1 MCAGRGGGV
10 EAPVLDRSIPA
21 MGAIMGEG
29 PMATLVD
36 ERSLDERLARLE
48 AARSWS
54 PRVVSRLEALIR
66 TEDDAALFRV
76 NPLAFASQWGL
87 DESEAIDLFLHAT
100 ALGLFE
106 MDWLLIC
113 PRCACAVESFAR
125 LRAVLRRF
133 RCPECHNEY
142 EAAMDDFIAIYFT
155 ISPQICAIRYH
166 RPETLEP
173 FDYMFAF
180 KGVRE
185 GRRPDGQPY
194 VDSVRAALRGVS
206 FLEPGATASFAFEA
220 SEGTLAGVSSDTDA
234 GFVLRVGA
242 EPTAEP
248 QRVGLTYLGTGF
260 QPDEGVLAPGPVAIE
275 VANPTSR
282 RGVLAV
288 LQVAP
293 DDEEVLLRFDPYL
306 TGKHLLTSQTFRSLF
321 RSEVVGG
328 AQGLAIRD
336 IALLFTDIRGSTAL
350 YQRIG
355 DLNAY
360 QLVQQHFDLLRAT
373 TVRHGGA
380 IVKTIGDAVMAAY
393 PDAALAVRAALDMR
407 GAIEHFNEGQPERP
421 LLLKIGIHHGAAI
434 AVTLNDELDYFGQ
447 TVNIA
452 SRVQEMADAAE
463 IWITEEVWHY
473 PGVQALLEP
482 YSPEERTAEFR
493 GIEQLMTVMKIG
505 SAGSG
510 ETCQQREETP

>member
-1 MCAGRGGGV
+1 
-10 EAPVLDRSIPA
+10 
-21 MGAIMGEG
+21 
-29 PMATLVD
+29 MATLVD
-36 ERSLDERLARLE
+36 ERTLDERLARLE
-48 AARSWS
+48 ATRPWS
-54 PRVVSRLEALIR
+54 PRVVSRLEGLIR
-66 TEDDAALFRV
+66 TDEDAALFRI
-76 NPLAFASQWGL
+76 NPFTFASQRGL
-87 DESEAIDLFLHAT
+87 DEGEAIDLFLHAT

-142 EAAMDDFIAIYFT
+142 EAAMDDFIAIYFSV
-155 ISPQICAIRYH
+155 SPQICAIRYH
-166 RPETLEP
+166 RPETLDP

-194 VDSVRAALRGVS
+194 VDSVRSALRGLS
-206 FLEPGATASFAFEA
+206 FLEPQGTATFAFEA
-220 SEGTLAGVSSDTDA
+220 AEGTLSGISSDTDA
-234 GFVLRVGA
+234 GFVLQVGI
-242 EPTAEP
+242 EPAVEP
-248 QRVGLTYLGTGF
+248 QRVRLTYLGTGY
-260 QPDEGVLAPGPVAIE
+260 QPEQAALAPGPVVLE
-275 VANPTSR
+275 VANPTST
-282 RGVLAV
+282 RGVLAI
-288 LQVAP
+288 LQVRP
-293 DDEEVLLRFDPYL
+293 DDEDELLHFDPYL

-355 DLNAY
+355 DLNAF
-360 QLVQQHFDLLRAT
+360 QLVQQHFDLLRET

-393 PDAALAVRAALDMR
+393 PDAALAVGAALEMR
-407 GAIEHFNEGQPERP
+407 GAIERFNEAQPERP
-421 LLLKIGIHHGAAI
+421 VSLKIGIHHGAAI

-452 SRVQEMADAAE
+452 SRVQEMADAEE
-463 IWITEEVWHY
+463 IWITEDVWHY
-473 PGVQALLEP
+473 PGVHALLEP
-482 YSPEERTAEFR
+482 YPAEQHAAEFR
-493 GIEQLMTVMKIG
+493 GIEQPMTVVRI
-505 SAGSG
+505 SG
-510 ETCQQREETP
+510 RSHTVAK

>member
-1 MCAGRGGGV
+1 M
-10 EAPVLDRSIPA
+10 
-21 MGAIMGEG
+21 AIV
-29 PMATLVD
+29 VD
-36 ERSLDERLARLE
+36 EQALDERLAQLE
-48 AARSWS
+48 AARPWS

-66 TEDDAALFRV
+66 TAEDDALFRV
-76 NPLAFASQWGL
+76 NPLAFADQWDL
-87 DESEAIDLFLHAT
+87 DEAEAIDLFLHA
-100 ALGLFE
+100 AAAGLFE

-133 RCPECHNEY
+133 RCPECRNEY
-142 EAAMDDFIAIYFT
+142 EAAMDDYIAIYFT
-155 ISPQICAIRYH
+155 VPARIRTIRYH
-166 RPETLEP
+166 RPETLDP
-173 FDYMFAF
+173 FDYVFVF

-185 GRRPDGQPY
+185 GRMPDGQPF
-194 VDSVRAALRGVS
+194 VDAIRGALRGVS
-206 FLEPGATASFAFEA
+206 FLEPENTTGFVFEA
-220 SEGTLAGVSSDTDA
+220 APGTLAGMSSDVAA
-234 GFVLRVGA
+234 GFGLRVGTEPAA
-242 EPTAEP
+242 ERQRLRLRFLGDRYEP
-248 QRVGLTYLGTGF
+248 EEAT
-260 QPDEGVLAPGPVAIE
+260 LAPGPVELEI
-275 VANPTSR
+275 ANPTSS
-282 RGVLAV
+282 RGVLAI
-288 LQVAP
+288 LQVP
-293 DDEEVLLRFDPYL
+293 EGCEEPLLQFDPYL
-306 TGKHLLTSQTFRSLF
+306 TGKRLLTSQTFRSLF

-360 QLVQQHFDLLRAT
+360 QLVQQHFDLLRET

-393 PDAALAVRAALDMR
+393 PDAARAVAAALEMR
-407 GAIEHFNEGQPERP
+407 GAIEHFNQSQPERP

-463 IWITEEVWHY
+463 IWITEEVWRY
-473 PGVQALLEP
+473 PGVGALLEP
-482 YSPEERTAEFR
+482 YPAEPRTAEFR
-493 GIEQLMTVMKIG
+493 GIEEPIAVLRIG
-505 SAGSG
+505 TPSVTRQGRGAPTRHDPQPAGG
-510 ETCQQREETP
+510 AVR

>member
-1 MCAGRGGGV
+1 
-10 EAPVLDRSIPA
+10 
-21 MGAIMGEG
+21 
-29 PMATLVD
+29 MATLVD
-36 ERSLDERLARLE
+36 ERMLDERLARLE
-48 AARSWS
+48 AARPWS
-54 PRVVSRLEALIR
+54 PRIVSRLEALIR
-66 TEDDAALFRV
+66 ADDDAALFRV
-76 NPLAFASQWGL
+76 NPFTFASERGL
-87 DESEAIDLFLHAT
+87 DAGETVDLFLHAA

-106 MDWLLIC
+106 MDWLLVC

-125 LRAVLRRF
+125 LRAVLSRF
-133 RCPECHNEY
+133 RCPECHNDY

-155 ISPQICAIRYH
+155 VSPQICAIRHH

-173 FDYMFAF
+173 FEYMFVF

-185 GRRPDGQPY
+185 GHTPAGAPY
-194 VDSVRAALRGVS
+194 LDSVRAALRGVAY
-206 FLEPGATASFAFEA
+206 LEPGTTTRFAFDA
-220 SEGTLAGVSSDTDA
+220 APVALAGISSDTEA
-234 GFVLRVGA
+234 GFVLEVGG
-242 EPTAEP
+242 EPATLP
-248 QRVGLTYLGTGF
+248 QSLRLTYVGTGYE
-260 QPDEGVLAPGPVAIE
+260 PSHAALAPGPVLLE
-275 VANPTSR
+275 VENPGTD
-282 RGVLAV
+282 RGVLAL
-288 LQVAP
+288 LQVSP
-293 DDEEVLLRFDPYL
+293 GDDDGEEPFLRFDPYL

-360 QLVQQHFDLLRAT
+360 QLVQQHFDLLRET

-393 PDAALAVRAALDMR
+393 PDAAQAVAAALEMR
-407 GAIEHFNEGQPERP
+407 GAIERFNEAQSERP
-421 LLLKIGIHHGAAI
+421 VSLKIGIHHGAAI

-452 SRVQEMADAAE
+452 SRVQEMADAEE

-473 PGVQALLEP
+473 PGVHALLEP
-482 YSPEERTAEFR
+482 YPAEERAAEFR
-493 GIEQLMTVMKIG
+493 GIERPMAVVRISSRGQGAPT
-505 SAGSG
+505 
-510 ETCQQREETP
+510 

>member
-1 MCAGRGGGV
+1 
-10 EAPVLDRSIPA
+10 
-21 MGAIMGEG
+21 
-29 PMATLVD
+29 MATLVD
-36 ERSLDERLARLE
+36 ERMLDEGLARLE

-66 TEDDAALFRV
+66 ADDDAALFRV
-76 NPLAFASQWGL
+76 NPFMFASQRGL
-87 DESEAIDLFLHAT
+87 DEGEAIDLFLHAA

-113 PRCACAVESFAR
+113 PRCACAVESFAG

-133 RCPECHNEY
+133 RCPECRNEY
-142 EAAMDDFIAIYFT
+142 EATMDDFIAIYFS
-155 ISPQICAIRYH
+155 ISPRIRAIRYH

-173 FDYMFAF
+173 FDYMYVF

-185 GRRPDGQPY
+185 GRMPDGEPY
-194 VDSVRAALRGVS
+194 LDAVRSALRALA
-206 FLEPGATASFAFEA
+206 FLEPGGTASFAFEA
-220 SEGTLAGVSSDTDA
+220 EPGVLAGVSPDVDA
-234 GFVLRVGA
+234 SFMLHIGT

-248 QRVGLTYLGTGF
+248 QQVRLSYAPTGYE
-260 QPDEGVLAPGPVAIE
+260 PDEARLASGPVALKVE
-275 VANPTSR
+275 NPTPV
-282 RGVLAV
+282 RGVLAI
-288 LQVAP
+288 LQFSP
-293 DDEEVLLRFDPYL
+293 EYEEALLAFDPYL
-306 TGKHLLTSQTFRSLF
+306 TGKHLLTSQTFKSLF

-355 DLNAY
+355 DLNAF
-360 QLVQQHFDLLRAT
+360 QLVQQHFELLRET

-393 PDAALAVRAALDMR
+393 PDAAHAVGAALDMR
-407 GAIEHFNEGQPERP
+407 GAIERFNASQPERSVS
-421 LLLKIGIHHGAAI
+421 LKIGIHHGAAI

-463 IWITEEVWHY
+463 IWITDDVWRY
-473 PGVQALLEP
+473 PGVRTLLEP
-482 YSPEERTAEFR
+482 YPAERHTAAFR
-493 GIEQLMTVMKIG
+493 GIEQPMTVMRIG
-505 SAGSG
+505 SAGHAVAQDPQTAG
-510 ETCQQREETP
+510 DPVP

>member
-1 MCAGRGGGV
+1 
-10 EAPVLDRSIPA
+10 
-21 MGAIMGEG
+21 
-29 PMATLVD
+29 MATLVD
-36 ERSLDERLARLE
+36 ERALDERLARLE
-48 AARSWS
+48 GARPWS

-66 TEDDAALFRV
+66 TNDDAALFRI
-76 NPLAFASQWGL
+76 NPFTFASQWGL
-87 DESEAIDLFLHAT
+87 DEGAAIDLFLHAT

-142 EAAMDDFIAIYFT
+142 EAAMDDFIAIYFSV
-155 ISPQICAIRYH
+155 SPQICAIRYH
-166 RPETLEP
+166 HPETLDP

-185 GRRPDGQPY
+185 GRTPDGEPY
-194 VDSVRAALRGVS
+194 LDSVRSALRGLA
-206 FLEPGATASFAFEA
+206 FLEPGATARFAFEA
-220 SEGTLAGVSSDTDA
+220 APGALSGISSDMDA
-234 GFVLRVGA
+234 DFVLEVGT
-242 EPTAEP
+242 ELTAEP
-248 QRVGLTYLGTGF
+248 QRVRLTYLGTGY
-260 QPDEGVLAPGPVAIE
+260 QPDGAVLARGPVALE
-275 VANPTSR
+275 VANPTSS
-282 RGVLAV
+282 RGVLAI
-288 LQVAP
+288 LQLP
-293 DDEEVLLRFDPYL
+293 PGHEETLLDFDPYL
-306 TGKHLLTSQTFRSLF
+306 TGKHLLTSQTFKSLF

-355 DLNAY
+355 DLNAF
-360 QLVQQHFDLLRAT
+360 QLVQQHFELLRET

-393 PDAALAVRAALDMR
+393 PDAALAVGAALDMR
-407 GAIEHFNEGQPERP
+407 GAIERFNEAQPERP
-421 LLLKIGIHHGAAI
+421 VSLKIGIHHGAAI

-463 IWITEEVWHY
+463 IWITEDVWRY
-473 PGVQALLEP
+473 PGVHALLEP
-482 YSPEERTAEFR
+482 YPAEQHTAEFR
-493 GIEQLMTVMKIG
+493 GIEQPMTVVRI
-505 SAGSG
+505 SG
-510 ETCQQREETP
+510 RGHAVAK

>member
-1 MCAGRGGGV
+1 
-10 EAPVLDRSIPA
+10 
-21 MGAIMGEG
+21 
-29 PMATLVD
+29 MATLVD
-36 ERSLDERLARLE
+36 ERMLDERLARLE
-48 AARSWS
+48 AARPWS

-66 TEDDAALFRV
+66 TDDDAALFRV
-76 NPLAFASQWGL
+76 NPFTFASQWGL
-87 DESEAIDLFLHAT
+87 EEGEAIDLFLHAT

-106 MDWLLIC
+106 MDWLLVC

-142 EAAMDDFIAIYFT
+142 KAAMDDFIAIYFSV
-155 ISPQICAIRYH
+155 SPQICAIRYH

-194 VDSVRAALRGVS
+194 LDSVRSALRGLA
-206 FLEPGATASFAFEA
+206 FLEPGGTATFGFEA
-220 SEGTLAGVSSDTDA
+220 AEGTLSGGSSDTDA
-234 GFVLRVGA
+234 GFVLQVGPK
-242 EPTAEP
+242 PTAEP
-248 QRVGLTYLGTGF
+248 QRLRLTYLGTGY
-260 QPDEGVLAPGPVAIE
+260 QPDKGVLAPGPVVIE
-275 VANPTSR
+275 VANPTSS
-282 RGVLAV
+282 RGILAI
-288 LQVAP
+288 LQGAP
-293 DDEEVLLRFDPYL
+293 GDGDALLHFDPYL

-328 AQGLAIRD
+328 VQGLAIRD

-355 DLNAY
+355 DLNAF
-360 QLVQQHFDLLRAT
+360 QLVQQHFDLLRET

-393 PDAALAVRAALDMR
+393 PDAALAIGAALEMR
-407 GAIEHFNEGQPERP
+407 SAIERFNEGQPERP
-421 LLLKIGIHHGAAI
+421 VLLKIGIHHGAAI

-447 TVNIA
+447 TVNTA

-463 IWITEEVWHY
+463 IWITEAVWRY
-473 PGVQALLEP
+473 PGVQALLESYP
-482 YSPEERTAEFR
+482 AELQTAEFH
-493 GIEQLMTVMKIG
+493 GIDEPMTVVRVGIRG
-505 SAGSG
+505 GAAAERRRPPPPDEGTH
-510 ETCQQREETP
+510 EQREDAPQ

>member
-1 MCAGRGGGV
+1 
-10 EAPVLDRSIPA
+10 
-21 MGAIMGEG
+21 
-29 PMATLVD
+29 MATVVD
-36 ERSLDERLARLE
+36 ERTLDERLARVE
-48 AARSWS
+48 AARPWS
-54 PRVVSRLEALIR
+54 PRAVSRLEALIR
-66 TEDDAALFRV
+66 TGDDAALFRV
-76 NPLAFASQWGL
+76 NPFTFASERGL
-87 DESEAIDLFLHAT
+87 DENEAIDLFLHAS
-100 ALGLFE
+100 AHALFE

-142 EAAMDDFIAIYFT
+142 EAAMDDFIAIYFSV
-155 ISPQICAIRYH
+155 SPQICAIRYH
-166 RPETLEP
+166 RPETLDP

-194 VDSVRAALRGVS
+194 VDSVRSALRGVA
-206 FLEPGATASFAFEA
+206 FLEPGGTARLAFEA
-220 SEGTLAGVSSDTDA
+220 APGRLSGIGSDTDA
-234 GFVLRVGA
+234 GFVLQVGT
-242 EPTAEP
+242 EPSAEP
-248 QRVGLTYLGTGF
+248 QRVRLTYLGTAY
-260 QPDEGVLAPGPVAIE
+260 QPDEAVLASGPVALE
-275 VANPTSR
+275 VANPTSS

-288 LQVAP
+288 MQESPGDEDTLLQ
-293 DDEEVLLRFDPYL
+293 FDRYL
-306 TGKHLLTSQTFRSLF
+306 TGKHLLTSQTFKSLF

-355 DLNAY
+355 DLNAF
-360 QLVQQHFDLLRAT
+360 QLVQQHFDLLRET
-373 TVRHGGA
+373 TVRHRGA

-393 PDAALAVRAALDMR
+393 PDAALAVGAALEMR
-407 GAIEHFNEGQPERP
+407 SAIDRFNAAQPERP
-421 LLLKIGIHHGAAI
+421 VSLKIGIHHGAAI

-463 IWITEEVWHY
+463 IWITEDVWRY

-482 YSPEERTAEFR
+482 YPAEQHTAEFR
-493 GIEQLMTVMKIG
+493 GIGQPMTVVRIG
-505 SAGSG
+505 A
-510 ETCQQREETP
+510 RDHAA

>member
-1 MCAGRGGGV
+1 
-10 EAPVLDRSIPA
+10 
-21 MGAIMGEG
+21 
-29 PMATLVD
+29 MATLVD
-36 ERSLDERLARLE
+36 ERMLDERLARLE
-48 AARSWS
+48 AARPWS

-66 TEDDAALFRV
+66 TDDDAALFRV
-76 NPLAFASQWGL
+76 NPFAFASQWDLG
-87 DESEAIDLFLHAT
+87 ESEAIDLFLHAT
-100 ALGLFE
+100 AAGLFE

-155 ISPQICAIRYH
+155 VSPQVCAIRHH
-166 RPETLEP
+166 RPETLDP
-173 FDYMFAF
+173 FDYIFGF
-180 KGVRE
+180 RGVRE
-185 GRRPDGQPY
+185 GRAPDGRPFL
-194 VDSVRAALRGVS
+194 DSIRSALRGVA
-206 FLEPGATASFAFEA
+206 FLEPGGTARFALEA
-220 SEGTLAGVSSDTDA
+220 APGALSGISSDESA
-234 GFVLRVGA
+234 GFVLQVGTEPAIETQQVRV
-242 EPTAEP
+242 
-248 QRVGLTYLGTGF
+248 TYLGAGYQTD
-260 QPDEGVLAPGPVAIE
+260 QAVLAPGPVTLE
-275 VANPTSR
+275 VANPTSS
-282 RGVLAV
+282 RGVLAI
-288 LQVAP
+288 LQVP
-293 DDEEVLLRFDPYL
+293 PGSEDTLLDFDPYL

-355 DLNAY
+355 DLNAF
-360 QLVQQHFDLLRAT
+360 QLVQQHFDLLRET

-393 PDAALAVRAALDMR
+393 PDAADAVSAALDMR
-407 GAIEHFNEGQPERP
+407 GAIERFNQGQPERP
-421 LLLKIGIHHGAAI
+421 VLLKIGIHHGAAI

-463 IWITEEVWHY
+463 IWITEAVWLY

-482 YSPEERTAEFR
+482 YPAEPRTAEFH
-493 GIEQLMTVMKIG
+493 GIEQPMTVVRVG
-505 SAGSG
+505 SRIPVVAD
-510 ETCQQREETP
+510 